1 MGRSFFLGALSGV
14 IGLIAIVGIGLA
26 IFLSR
31 GPSVVVSD
39 AASLGP
45 AQYTGL
51 YNLDRLDVGRTR
63 IAIEDPR
70 VIQRF
75 LTGGIFGN
83 KASQLAGLHLFSRDE
98 AIEADVRAKTER
110 VEVAPRTW
118 LVRLPIVNAVF
129 FETDAGVVVVDV
141 GMAAG
146 GPVLI
151 EQIREVTDAPI
162 AAIFITHGHV
172 DHLAG
177 LWAFEAAGEMP
188 DRVIAHENIFPRIE
202 RYGELR
208 GSIAKY
214 MSQPYEEVPAN
225 LDGLTMPNETF
236 TDRLELDIGGE
247 TFILQHR
254 LGETNDQFYVHVPGR
269 ATLVTTDFYQ
279 EFVPNL
285 GNGKRVQR
293 FGTEWIAALRELAG
307 LEADVMLPLHGPEVT
322 GQAEVAG
329 RFNDLADAI
338 EHIET
343 ETRAGLNAGLRKD
356 EVVDSITWP
365 DRFSDNPNLKTYYVT
380 PKDVAKMYIK
390 QWTGWWDDQPAHWTP
405 APLEAQSRQIV
416 AMAGGMEAFLE
427 EAESVATGDIVMAS
441 HLADWAFFAEPENKA
456 VQDFAIEVYK
466 NRLLDPA
473 VAEQEALA
481 YFDHIALI
489 RALQLEQA
497 GAGE

>member
-1 MGRSFFLGALSGV
+1 MSRSFFLGALTGA
-14 IGLIAIVGIGLA
+14 IGLIAIVGIVLA

-31 GPSVVVSD
+31 GPSVSTSE

-51 YNLDRLDVGRTR
+51 YNLDRMEAGRVR
-63 IAIEDPR
+63 VAIEDPR

-83 KASQLAGLHLFSRDE
+83 KASQLAGLHIFSRDE
-98 AIEADVRAKTER
+98 AVEADIRSKTER
-110 VEVAPRTW
+110 VEVAPGTW
-118 LVRLPIVNAVF
+118 LVRFPIVNAVF
-129 FETDAGVVVVDV
+129 FETSEGVVVVDV
-141 GMAAG
+141 GMAAA

-188 DRVIAHENIFPRIE
+188 ARVIAHENIFPRIE

-214 MSQPYEEVPAN
+214 MSQPYEEVPAGV
-225 LDGLTMPNETF
+225 DALTMPNETF
-236 TDRLELDIGGE
+236 TDRLELEIGGE
-247 TFILQHR
+247 TFILQQR
-254 LGETNDQFYVHVPGR
+254 LGETDDQFYVWVPGR
-269 ATLVTTDFYQ
+269 GTVVTTDFYQ

-293 FGTEWIAALRELAG
+293 FGSHWIETLREIAG
-307 LEADVMLPLHGPEVT
+307 LEPEVMLPLHGPEVV
-322 GQAEVAG
+322 GGADIALRLNE
-329 RFNDLADAI
+329 LAAAI

-343 ETRAGLNAGLRKD
+343 ETRDGLNAGLRKD
-356 EVVDSITWP
+356 EVIANITWP
-365 DRFSDNPNLKTYYVT
+365 ERFAANPNLKNYYVT
-380 PKDVAKMYIK
+380 PQDVAKMYIK

-405 APLEAQSRQIV
+405 ATLEAQSRQIV
-416 AMAGGMEAFLE
+416 ELAGGMESFLE
-427 EAESVATGDIVMAS
+427 SGQQIRESDIVLAS
-441 HLADWAFFAEPENKA
+441 HMADWAFYAQPDHKPA
-456 VQDFAIEVYK
+456 QDFAIAVYRT
-466 NRLLDPA
+466 RLLDPD
-473 VAEQEALA
+473 VPEQEALA

-489 RALQLEQA
+489 RGLQLERA
-497 GAGE
+497 E